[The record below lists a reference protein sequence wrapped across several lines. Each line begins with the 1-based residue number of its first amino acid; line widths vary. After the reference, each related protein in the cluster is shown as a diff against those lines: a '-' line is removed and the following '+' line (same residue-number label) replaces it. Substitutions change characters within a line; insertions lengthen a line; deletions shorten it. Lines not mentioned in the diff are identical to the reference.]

1 VPLRPCGSAARSDR
15 RPQTKFA
22 DSVTSFVTRHRQT
35 KRQRDEVEEV
45 EEVEEVPRCTA
56 EGRDVAATQVKSSS
70 DTGIPT
76 SGDVTARGT
85 SS

>member
-1 VPLRPCGSAARSDR
+1 MPGANLPGLRPCGSAARSDR

-35 KRQRDEVEEV
+35 KRQPD
-45 EEVEEVPRCTA
+45 EVEEVPRCTS

>member
-1 VPLRPCGSAARSDR
+1 MPGANLPGLRPCGSAARSDR

-35 KRQRDEVEEV
+35 KRHRD
-45 EEVEEVPRCTA
+45 EVEEVPRCTA